1 MFRKLFVAAL
11 LIALGSAT
19 PVAAKDPWKHYYK
32 EQEKHYKE
40 QEKRAKAY
48 DKYWRKQTK
57 EAYKFCRKNGC

>member
-32 EQEKHYKE
+32 EQEK
-40 QEKRAKAY
+40 RAKAY

>member
-11 LIALGSAT
+11 LIALGSAP
-19 PVAAKDPWKHYYK
+19 PVAAKDPWKHY
-32 EQEKHYKE
+32 YKE